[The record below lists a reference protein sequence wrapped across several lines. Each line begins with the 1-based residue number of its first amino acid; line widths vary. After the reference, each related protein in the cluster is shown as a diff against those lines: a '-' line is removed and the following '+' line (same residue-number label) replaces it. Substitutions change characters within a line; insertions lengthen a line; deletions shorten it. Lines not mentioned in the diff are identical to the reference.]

1 MQEERYKEEALD
13 MKGTRNKSKGRKV
26 LKNKE
31 LGGKIK

>member
-1 MQEERYKEEALD
+1 MQEERYKGGALD

-26 LKNKE
+26 QKNEE